1 MGRIKKRKLL
11 NKTLSY
17 YLAFGGLLLLIA
29 LPSYYFYY
37 QKYYVHEIDEYLLG
51 QKDEITKNRLN
62 TLRLEEIP
70 LWNKFNSNKK
80 ILPDDG
86 ETETS
91 RFITSE
97 CYDEHE
103 KKNVLC
109 RILYSKIQ
117 VEGKEYVLSIFLN
130 IYEAKKIIQ
139 FGTAFQL
146 IFFFTLLLGFVV
158 ITHLLYKKL
167 WKPFYQTLSDIETFN
182 IRNSEIPSFPVN
194 DIREFSQLNQA
205 VETLIANSVQAY
217 KIQKEFTENASHEM
231 QTPLA
236 VFQSKLD
243 IMLQQQ
249 DLSENQIQIMQ
260 LLYEATSRLTRIN
273 KNLLLLAKIDNL
285 QFFDTQELN
294 VAEILDNTLSFLME
308 QSEANRITTA
318 INISN
323 KNLMLQANKT
333 LSESLIN
340 NLITNAIKHN
350 IPDGNLSIELEQN
363 MLIVSNTGTEKSLDQ
378 EMLFRRFGRMNEK
391 VKGSGLGLAIVKQI
405 CIQYG
410 WDITYDYENDT
421 HRFTIVF
428 N

>member
-1 MGRIKKRKLL
+1 M
-11 NKTLSY
+11 
-17 YLAFGGLLLLIA
+17 
-29 LPSYYFYY
+29 
-37 QKYYVHEIDEYLLG
+37 
-51 QKDEITKNRLN
+51 
-62 TLRLEEIP
+62 EEIP